1 MIAATRFARIAAPLL
16 AVGTLVACQAILG
29 IGDLPGLSQN
39 NPCQVNSDCTAPL
52 VCGFGFCGTPC
63 TTDADCAAGATC
75 VFEVNLTGTKTF
87 VCEGA
92 AQANKPCTKPADC
105 VAPMAC
111 ASDYRCRNLCM
122 SDADC
127 NPGGA
132 TLGPKSNVCAQDANG
147 VDYCASP
154 ASVSV
159 SSANTNVISAPPPQ
173 GAMTALTVV
182 EPNNGST
189 MPIPART
196 ASGSASGSGSGSGA
210 STEAGD
216 ITGSASGSGSGATT
230 GAGSTTGSASG
241 SSAGAGAGA
250 TTGSTSGSSSG
261 ASAGAGS
268 TSGSGSGSSGGTDAA
283 VRTYDGTTGKA
294 CTVDAD
300 CASPGGPGINKCGS
314 DFPETFDGVNIQR
327 WATPVC
333 VIPLAAGVG
342 NCDPAPPSDP
352 EGQDPHFC
360 DGPDDVSSPG
370 VCVPLNLS
378 APVSGQ
384 GHCLPQCTYATDGTA
399 PTGCVGHN
407 ACWSAS
413 YVYNTQTHGPL
424 GIGYCLA
431 ACQTKADCSALGSA
445 YECQTD
451 LGNCTLALVTRSKDI
466 GDACTAADNAS
477 GACNCFAFG
486 ESPFCS
492 SNCVVGGSACPD
504 GWVCDSGE
512 PKVVPLE
519 EGNFPITKQA
529 PGAAGGCYPPC
540 AAGGSSTQ
548 CPGDSTCTSGDAVG
562 LVCRP

>member
-1 MIAATRFARIAAPLL
+1 MLGATRFARVAAPWL
-16 AVGTLVACQAILG
+16 AAATLVACQVIIG
-29 IGDLPGLSQN
+29 IGDLPGLSQKEGT
-39 NPCQVNSDCTAPL
+39 PCQANSDCTAPL
-52 VCGFGFCGTPC
+52 VCGFGVCGDLC
-63 TTDADCAAGATC
+63 TSNADCATGATC
-75 VFEVNLTGTKTF
+75 VFEVDLAGAKTF

-92 AQANKPCTKPADC
+92 AQANKPCSKPADC

-111 ASDYRCRNLCM
+111 ASDYRCRNLCT

-127 NPGGA
+127 NPEGA

-159 SSANTNVISAPPPQ
+159 SSANTNVISAMPPQ
-173 GAMTALTVV
+173 GAMTTMAVV
-182 EPNNGST
+182 EPSNGP
-189 MPIPART
+189 MIPISAG
-196 ASGSASGSGSGSGA
+196 AVSGSASGSGSGTGA
-210 STEAGD
+210 SAGS
-216 ITGSASGSGSGATT
+216 GSASGGG
-230 GAGSTTGSASG
+230 
-241 SSAGAGAGA
+241 
-250 TTGSTSGSSSG
+250 SGSSSG

-268 TSGSGSGSSGGTDAA
+268 TSGNASGSRSGASTGAGSTGGSGSGSGAGSTSGGASGSSGGTDAG

-300 CASPGGPGINKCGS
+300 CASPGGPGVNKCGS

-360 DGPDDVSSPG
+360 DGPDDISSPG
-370 VCVPLNLS
+370 LCVPLNLS

-384 GHCLPQCTYATDGTA
+384 GHCLPLCTYATDGTA

-407 ACWSAS
+407 ACSS
-413 YVYNTQTHGPL
+413 GTYVYNTQTHGPL

-451 LGNCTLALVTRSKDI
+451 LGNCTLAVVARTKNI
-466 GDACTAADNAS
+466 GDACTAADNTS

-492 SNCVVGGSACPD
+492 SNCVVGGNACPD

-519 EGNFPITKQA
+519 EGNFPITKQT

-540 AAGGSSTQ
+540 TAGGSPTQ
-548 CPGDSTCTSGDAVG
+548 CPGDSTCTSGDVAG
-562 LVCRP
+562 PVCQP